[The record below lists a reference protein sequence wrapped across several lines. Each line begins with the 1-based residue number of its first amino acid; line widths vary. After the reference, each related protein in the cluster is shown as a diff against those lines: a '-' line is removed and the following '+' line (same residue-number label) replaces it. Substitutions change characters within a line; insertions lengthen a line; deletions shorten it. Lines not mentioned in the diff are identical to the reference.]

1 MNTPIIDLEELLD
14 EVQDMI
20 EEKIA
25 IEGDNQNEWKYQY
38 RYRILGFV

>member
-25 IEGDNQNEWKYQY
+25 IEGGNQNEW
-38 RYRILGFV
+38 